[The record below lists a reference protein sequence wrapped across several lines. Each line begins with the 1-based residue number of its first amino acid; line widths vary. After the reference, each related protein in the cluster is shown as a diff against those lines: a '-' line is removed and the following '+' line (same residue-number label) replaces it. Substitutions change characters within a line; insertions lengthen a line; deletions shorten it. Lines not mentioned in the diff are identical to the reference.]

1 MITKEEFLKAVDIVN
16 KYKAQ
21 VTKEFNEMSDKLKE
35 NKCSSFVLTKD
46 TSIYDAGLSVRAI
59 NRLRVNYDTIKGLEN
74 LDNQNL
80 TIGCF
85 ENKLTKQHLYN
96 FRNTGK
102 KTIDEIIDVFFEA
115 GVIIK

>member
-1 MITKEEFLKAVDIVN
+1 MITKEEFLKAVEIVN
-16 KYKAQ
+16 EYKAQ

-35 NKCSSFVLTKD
+35 NKCSSFVVTKD
-46 TSIYDAGLSVRAI
+46 TSIYDTGLSVRAI
-59 NRLRVNYDTIKGLEN
+59 NRLKANYDTIKGLEN
-74 LDNQNL
+74 LDNQNI

-102 KTIDEIIDVFFEA
+102 KTIDEIIDVFLQA

>member
-1 MITKEEFLKAVDIVN
+1 MITKEEFLKAVEIVN
-16 KYKAQ
+16 EYKSQ

-46 TSIYDAGLSVRAI
+46 TPIYSTELSVRAL
-59 NRLRVNYDTIKGLEN
+59 NGLKANYDTIKGLEN
-74 LDNQNL
+74 LDYKNI

-85 ENKLTKQHLYN
+85 ENKLTKYHLYN
-96 FRNTGK
+96 FRNIGK
-102 KTIDEIIDVFFEA
+102 KTIDEIIDVFLEA